1 MQPIL
6 QAFTGDNHEADNDES
21 LTALTFERHAI
32 GLRIGDIR
40 TISCQKA
47 SPKLKFCYLYFI
59 EVKSNKTLPRENEFL
74 FGMVIFDFDDGRFS
88 YFSFTEVVQL
98 TYLHI

>member
-21 LTALTFERHAI
+21 LTALTFERRAI

-40 TISCQKA
+40 KIFCQKTN
-47 SPKLKFCYLYFI
+47 PKFCYLDFI
-59 EVKSNKTLPRENEFL
+59 EVKSNETLPRENEFL